1 MYGGRVSLA
10 RSEWVKRARDGAI
23 AAGGSIETLGEK
35 VACWRTLKEV
45 VDGLR
50 IFVEERVDAG
60 GVAPQRR
67 AHLVREPLHAL
78 RPQILRLLVARL
90 HLHRQDP
97 LLRTRG

>member
-10 RSEWVKRARDGAI
+10 RSGLVKRARDGAI
-23 AAGGSIETLGEK
+23 TVGGSIETLGEK

-50 IFVEERVDAG
+50 IFVEERADAG

>member
-23 AAGGSIETLGEK
+23 TAGGSIETLGEK

-50 IFVEERVDAG
+50 IFVEERADAV

-67 AHLVREPLHAL
+67 AHLVREPLNAL

>member
-23 AAGGSIETLGEK
+23 TAGGSIETLGEK

-50 IFVEERVDAG
+50 IFVEERAEVG
-60 GVAPQRR
+60 GVAPKRR